1 MRIRASPDMDFFR
14 PDEKEESPSLIF
26 FSLQTENGAYVALTT
41 VLRFYRPR
49 ADRFLPPRFLSTAF
63 EKCSWE
69 IRRALPEILF
79 ILFIFRT
86 FVPFRTSGKNV
97 VACRRFT
104 FFPTFFSSFLYLC
117 CFGPLSIIFHRGD
130 GKVRI
135 RHYVE

>member
-14 PDEKEESPSLIF
+14 PGEKEESPSLIF
-26 FSLQTENGAYVALTT
+26 FLANGERSLRRVNYRSPFLSSARGSIFATEIFV
-41 VLRFYRPR
+41 
-49 ADRFLPPRFLSTAF
+49 DRFREMLVGNPSSSPRDFIYFIYFPNVRSLS
-63 EKCSWE
+63 
-69 IRRALPEILF
+69 
-79 ILFIFRT
+79 
-86 FVPFRTSGKNV
+86 RTSGKNV

-104 FFPTFFSSFLYLC
+104 FFPIFFSSFLYLC